1 VGATKSSKSS
11 AAPAATKYLQ
21 NCNGISTDHKIMHIL
36 FVVVVK
42 CKKTSTHPHGHT
54 QSLGNR
60 GWEWIKYIENKMK
73 IFYVHYN
80 GSVWQYLEYKYK

>member
-1 VGATKSSKSS
+1 
-11 AAPAATKYLQ
+11 
-21 NCNGISTDHKIMHIL
+21 MHIL

-54 QSLGNR
+54 QSLGNP
-60 GWEWIKYIENKMK
+60 GWEWIKYIENKME